1 MCIRDRRLM
10 VHRFVHIYMYASVFL
25 ATRWS
30 MAMSSTL
37 QRLHVGQR
45 VEGVIAEDR
54 RRSAPTGHHCQ
65 APPAGPDW
73 TACTD
78 ASHGIPQ
85 TFLQARSEFAV
96 PMALQAHTIRQDERR
111 GYVRH
116 QPRYAPAYPATRLS
130 NVSVTAQQFAIAVPT
145 ALLHTGRA
153 AVATPA

>member
-1 MCIRDRRLM
+1 MRLV

-116 QPRYAPAYPATRLS
+116 QPLLCTGLS
-130 NVSVTAQQFAIAVPT
+130 CNQAF
-145 ALLHTGRA
+145 
-153 AVATPA
+153 